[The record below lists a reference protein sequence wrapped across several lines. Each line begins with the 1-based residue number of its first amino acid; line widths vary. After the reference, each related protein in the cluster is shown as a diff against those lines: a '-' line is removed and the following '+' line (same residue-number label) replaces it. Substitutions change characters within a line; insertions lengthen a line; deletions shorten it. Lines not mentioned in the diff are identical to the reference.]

1 MALPLES
8 GSQEQ
13 PGPRMAGDPAI
24 LSLATQC
31 LSVDSSAA
39 AAAERS
45 LIHSRSALVSQQSD
59 QTAGRQQGSQQRTLL
74 FFQLSGHELPCG
86 PIPLEGLSTASQT
99 VQLRSPFFLC
109 TDASL
114 HVSCN
119 DSSTCNELTS
129 HCRWKSGQP
138 GLYHRRQRHGCGLLL
153 QCSPGDMAAT
163 L

>member
-24 LSLATQC
+24 LSSATQR

-45 LIHSRSALVSQQSD
+45 LIHSRKALDSQQSD
-59 QTAGRQQGSQQRTLL
+59 QAAGRQQGSQQRTLL

-99 VQLRSPFFLC
+99 VQL
-109 TDASL
+109 
-114 HVSCN
+114 
-119 DSSTCNELTS
+119 
-129 HCRWKSGQP
+129 
-138 GLYHRRQRHGCGLLL
+138 
-153 QCSPGDMAAT
+153 
-163 L
+163 